1 MHPRTSP
8 TRPIPF
14 LVVVAAL
21 LVGTLAAATP
31 LSGFIATLQQETSGE
46 LTLRWPGEGG
56 KRYFI
61 ESAGDLKNWTP
72 SPDGFVGTG
81 SELSQVV
88 RPAGTSGPS
97 RQFWRV
103 AAFDASATTPTIT
116 AQPEPQTVAA
126 GWPATFSI
134 VATGPGPLTFQWR
147 KDGVDLPG
155 ATAQSYTT
163 PPSSGPGEA
172 GAYSVVV
179 RNSGGVIASAAAPLA
194 VLPNPLPV
202 GLWTFDNPAD
212 LLAPLYGNRLTAFG
226 ATAAAVG
233 PALGNGA
240 VSLSAATA
248 LAVDHGIAPNGGGTT
263 VNQWTLVMDIRVP
276 ALGAFNSLFQ
286 TNPAN
291 TDDGDCFLNA
301 GGNVGVGLAGYSALP
316 LKTGRWYRLVV
327 AVDNGHRY
335 DVYLDGQNVLRG
347 QSGVLDGRFAL
358 LSRLLVGADEDGE
371 RLELDLAALA
381 IYGQALGDA
390 EVAALGGFATASSSL
405 LTLPYLQNVKTD
417 AITIMWETDLP
428 VADSVEYG
436 TSAAYGTVR
445 SAVNAASG
453 ADTTIHKAV
462 LTGLQPGTTY
472 HYRVNSGGQF
482 TTDQTFRTAPA
493 TAVDFSF
500 GVWGDSQGATDN
512 PADRNEPTNSFMRH
526 MVESAQVDFAITTG
540 DLAESGYDAGYVW
553 PYFIERPVRIVG
565 ERVPFFVAWGNHD
578 GGRGSLIRQYVDLP
592 SKDRGDMDPGYG
604 SYSFDYSGCH
614 FICID
619 DATQGADVL
628 GWVRED
634 LQSAAAKAARFTFAF
649 IHRAPWYERWYA
661 GDGWLGTELVPY
673 LEQAG
678 VAILFSGHMHAYER
692 GNRNGVAYVTNGGGS
707 WLDTVEPLVYDW
719 PHITVGGFQ
728 NEPAALNHGLVNGY
742 VKVEV
747 AGDTCTVRMKA
758 FNLDGSFL
766 GELDTFQITARPAP

>member
-1 MHPRTSP
+1 MHPRTTP
-8 TRPIPF
+8 THPILL

-21 LVGTLAAATP
+21 LVGTPVDATP
-31 LSGFIATLQQETSGE
+31 PAGFMAALRQEAAGE
-46 LTLRWPGEGG
+46 ITLRWPSENG

-61 ESAGDLKNWTP
+61 ETSEDLKNWMP
-72 SPDGFVGTG
+72 LPEGFAATG

-88 RPAGTSGPS
+88 RPAGTPAPG

-103 AAFDASATTPTIT
+103 AAFDAAAAAPTLTT
-116 AQPEPQTVAA
+116 QPAPQTVAA
-126 GWPATFSI
+126 GWPATFSV

-147 KDGVDLPG
+147 KDGIDLPG
-155 ATAQSYTT
+155 ATASSYST
-163 PPSSGPGEA
+163 PPTGEA

-179 RNSGGVIASAAAPLA
+179 RNAGGVIASEAVPLA
-194 VLPNPLPV
+194 VLPNPIPV

-212 LLAPLYGNRLTAFG
+212 LLAPLCGSRLTAFG
-226 ATAAAVG
+226 ATAAAAG

-240 VSLSAATA
+240 ISLSPTTYLA
-248 LAVDHGIAPNGGGTT
+248 LDHGIAPSGGGTS
-263 VNQWTLVMDIRVP
+263 VNQWTLVMDLRVP

-291 TDDGDCFLNA
+291 ADDGDCFLNA

-316 LKTGRWYRLVV
+316 LKSGRWYRLVV

-390 EVAALGGFATASSSL
+390 EVAALGGLAAGSSSSL
-405 LTLPYLQNVKTD
+405 LTLPYLQNVKTE

-436 TSAAYGTVR
+436 STATYGSVR
-445 SAVNAASG
+445 AAVNAASG
-453 ADTTIHKAV
+453 ADTVIHKAV
-462 LTGLQPGTTY
+462 LTGLQPGSTY
-472 HYRVNSGGQF
+472 HYRVASGGQY

-493 TAVDFSF
+493 TAVDFCF
-500 GVWGDSQGATDN
+500 GVWGDSQGGTDN

-526 MVESAQVDFAITTG
+526 MVESEHVDLAFTTG
-540 DLAESGYDAGYVW
+540 DLAENGNSPSNVW
-553 PYFIERPVRIVG
+553 DFFVDRPVRLIG
-565 ERVPFFVAWGNHD
+565 GRVPFYVAWGNHD
-578 GGRGSLIRQYVDLP
+578 QGRGALIRKYVDLP
-592 SKDRGDMDPGYG
+592 SKDRGDYDPGYG
-604 SYSFDYSGCH
+604 SYSFDYAGCH

-619 DATQGADVL
+619 YYTARADVV
-628 GWVRED
+628 GWVRDD
-634 LQSAAAKAARFTFAF
+634 LQSPSAQAARFIFAF
-649 IHRAPWYERWYA
+649 IHTPPWCERWYA
-661 GDGWLGTELVPY
+661 GDGWLGTDLVPS

-678 VAILFSGHMHAYER
+678 AAVLFSGHMHAYER
-692 GNRNGVAYVTNGGGS
+692 GIRNGVAYVTNGGGS
-707 WLDTVEPLVYDW
+707 WLDTVEPLVHDW
-719 PHITVGGFQ
+719 PHITVGGFS
-728 NEPAALNHGLVNGY
+728 NVPSAINHGLVNEY

-747 AGDTCTVRMKA
+747 TGNTCTVRMKA

>member
-1 MHPRTSP
+1 MP
-8 TRPIPF
+8 TRPI
-14 LVVVAAL
+14 LL
-21 LVGTLAAATP
+21 LVAVAVLFAGTAAVATP
-31 LSGFIATLQQETSGE
+31 PSGFVATLRQEASGE
-46 LTLRWPGEGG
+46 LTLRWPSETGM
-56 KRYFI
+56 RYFI
-61 ESAGDLKNWTP
+61 ETAGDLKSWTP
-72 SPDGFVGTG
+72 LPDGFVGTG
-81 SELSQVV
+81 TELGKVV
-88 RPAGTSGPS
+88 RPAATESMD

-103 AAFDASATTPTIT
+103 SAFSSASAAPILTT
-116 AQPEPQTVAA
+116 QPVAQTVAA

-134 VATGPGPLTFQWR
+134 VAAGPGPLTYQWR

-155 ATAQSYTT
+155 ATGSSYTT
-163 PPSSGPGEA
+163 LPLTSPADA

-179 RNSGGVIASAAAPLA
+179 RNVGGVIVSEAAPLA
-194 VLPNPLPV
+194 VLPNPIPV

-212 LLAPLYGNRLTAFG
+212 LLAPLYGNRLAAFG

-233 PALGNGA
+233 PALGDGA
-240 VSLSAATA
+240 IILGPTTH
-248 LAVDHGIAPNGGGTT
+248 LGLDHGIAANGGGTT
-263 VNQWTLVMDIRVP
+263 VNQWTMVMDLRVP

-301 GGNVGVGLAGYSALP
+301 AGNVGVGLAGYSAP
-316 LKTGRWYRLVV
+316 SLKGGRWYRLVV
-327 AVDNGHRY
+327 AVDNAHRY

-371 RLELDLAALA
+371 RMEVDLATLA
-381 IYGQALGDA
+381 IYGQALSDA
-390 EVAALGGFATASSSL
+390 EVAALGGFAADSSSSF

-445 SAVNAASG
+445 GAVNAASG
-453 ADTTIHKAV
+453 ANTTIHKVV
-462 LTGLQPGTTY
+462 LTDLQPGTTY
-472 HYRVNSGGQF
+472 HYRVNSGGQY

-526 MVESAQVDFAITTG
+526 MVETEHVDLAVTTG

-565 ERVPFFVAWGNHD
+565 EHVPFFVAWGNHD
-578 GGRGSLIRQYVDLP
+578 GDRGSLIRKYTDLP
-592 SKDRGDMDPGYG
+592 SKDRGAHDPGYG
-604 SYSFDYSGCH
+604 SYSFDYAGCH

-619 DATQGADVL
+619 YYTARADVV
-628 GWVRED
+628 GWVRDD
-634 LQSAAAKAARFTFAF
+634 LQSPSAKAARFIFAF
-649 IHRAPWYERWYA
+649 IHTPPWCERWYA
-661 GDGWLGTELVPY
+661 GDGWLGTDLVPY

-678 VAILFSGHMHAYER
+678 AAVLFSGHMHAYER
-692 GNRNGVAYVTNGGGS
+692 GIRNGVAYVTNGGGS
-707 WLDTVEPLVYDW
+707 WLDTGEPLVHDW
-719 PHITVGGFQ
+719 PHITVGGYS
-728 NEPAALNHGLVNGY
+728 NVPSAINHGLVNEY